1 MDGVCAPLL
10 LVMFQTNQRDDIY
23 WGIGFVPLLVN
34 IIEGNVLLN
43 VIFNTLQI
51 DNTKKNNG
59 NIAWVLLFAI

>member
-1 MDGVCAPLL
+1 MV
-10 LVMFQTNQRDDIY
+10 
-23 WGIGFVPLLVN
+23 FVHHSFSWSSKLIKETIFTEVDFVLLLVN
-34 IIEGNVLLN
+34 IIKGNVLLN